1 MKLGLKAAVSVVFG
15 TLGGTVSNESEERF
29 KQIRVGLRPVDRNT
43 FCRVS
48 TVLCLWTTV

>member
-29 KQIRVGLRPVDRNT
+29 KQIRVGL
-43 FCRVS
+43 
-48 TVLCLWTTV
+48 